1 MPPAVTR
8 LLVIDDSVLVR
19 RLVSRTLAREP
30 NVEVV
35 GAMRNSRAAVVRSG
49 ALRPD
54 VVLLDAEA
62 AIDDDCLTLSEL
74 RREQPGLRIVMR
86 GERDRLDE
94 DAVLHELLPAILG
107 VEPRMRPA
115 ARRAR
120 PAPSTTEPTV
130 ADVEASGVA
139 GADPRQRERPI
150 EAIAVAAST
159 GGPEALDVVLAGLP
173 SGLAVP
179 VFVVQHMP
187 AEFTRMLAERLDR
200 RSPLP
205 VVEASGDELVSP
217 GRVHIAPGGRHL
229 ALARAADG
237 VRIVVHDG
245 PRENSCRPAADV
257 LFRSAAGVYGAG
269 LLAIVLTGMGRD
281 GLAGAEV
288 IRRAGG
294 HVIAQSEGSSV
305 IASMPA
311 AVATAGLAD
320 AVLDLGAIGPRA
332 GRLVAEGVA
341 A

>member
-1 MPPAVTR
+1 MPRAATR

-30 NVEVV
+30 HVEVV
-35 GAMRNSRAAVVRSG
+35 GSMRNSRAAVVRSG

-62 AIDDDCLTLSEL
+62 AVDDDCLTLSEL

-94 DAVLHELLPAILG
+94 DVVLHELLPAILG
-107 VEPRMRPA
+107 VEVRMRPA

-120 PAPSTTEPTV
+120 SAPSVDGPAV
-130 ADVEASGVA
+130 AEVEASGVA
-139 GADPRQRERPI
+139 GADLRQRERPI

-159 GGPEALDVVLAGLP
+159 GGPDALDVVLAGLP
-173 SGLAVP
+173 ASLAVP

-200 RSPLP
+200 RSALP
-205 VVEASGDELVSP
+205 VVEASGGELVGP
-217 GRVHIAPGGRHL
+217 GRVYIAPGGRHL

-257 LFRSAAGVYGAG
+257 LFRSAADVYGAG

-288 IRRAGG
+288 IRRSGG

-320 AVLDLGAIGPRA
+320 AVLDLGAIGPSA